1 MVVVVAVEEEE
12 DMFHVLYDVPR
23 YCCAALKMVPPQIE
37 RDHFNLE
44 ANGCALCY
52 KNPRK
57 LKKYSKC

>member
-1 MVVVVAVEEEE
+1 MVVVQEEEE
-12 DMFHVLYDVPR
+12 EKDMFHVLYDVPR

-37 RDHFNLE
+37 RDHFYLE
-44 ANGCALCY
+44 ANGYALCY